1 MKAKEAEVVK
11 ENQLAVI
18 VKESNLPET
27 KAKFILDRFT
37 HYFNMAD
44 EWAKKAKAII
54 VTKPEQKAEM
64 AMARAGRLFLRDQRI
79 DVEKARVELK
89 SQILREG
96 KAIDGI
102 SNVLKAL
109 IVPIEEY
116 LDQQE
121 HFVERQEEAK
131 REAIRLEVEKRIED
145 ERIAK
150 EKADAEALEKARL
163 ENERLRAEAVER
175 EKKVAA
181 DKKKQEDLLAKE
193 RAKAEAARK
202 EQEKAMQAER
212 AKAEAERK
220 AVEEKARLEREK
232 QEKTLANERAR
243 DKRLKELADEK
254 AQAAKE
260 KERAKLESER
270 KEKERLAE
278 ILKNQITCPACGKK
292 FSLKKE
298 I

>member
-1 MKAKEAEVVK
+1 M
-11 ENQLAVI
+11 ENQLAVM
-18 VKESNLPET
+18 VKESNLPES
-27 KAKFILDRFT
+27 KAKFILDKFT
-37 HYFNMAD
+37 DYFNIAD
-44 EWAKKAKAII
+44 EWAKKAKTI
-54 VTKPEQKAEM
+54 VVTSADQEADMEM
-64 AMARAGRLFLRDQRI
+64 ARVGRLFLREKRI

-150 EKADAEALEKARL
+150 EKADAEALEKARI
-163 ENERLRAEAVER
+163 ENEKLKSEAAER
-175 EKKVAA
+175 EKKMVA
-181 DKKKQEDLLAKE
+181 E

-202 EQEKAMQAER
+202 AQEKKLLAER
-212 AKAEAERK
+212 AKAMAERE
-220 AVEEKARLEREK
+220 AIESKARLEREK

-243 DKRLKELADEK
+243 DKRIKEITQEK
-254 AQAAKE
+254 AK
-260 KERAKLESER
+260 AKLEAER

-278 ILKNQITCPACGKK
+278 ILKNQITCPKCGHK
-292 FSLKKE
+292 FTLKGDK
-298 I
+298 